1 MPQFYDSS
9 LIFPEI
15 SPLPQALG
23 EPRLRADIMR
33 QITDDAGTNAAFQML
48 STQEQEAF
56 LGFCMGNRGLKVT
69 YDPFF
74 LHIFDPDTHPDRL
87 SRLLSCILKQS
98 VTVKEILPR
107 ERRRISEN
115 SSLIIMDILA
125 QLSDNSLVNV
135 EMQRIGY
142 DFPIQRS
149 FCYGADLLVRQY
161 DMVKERYKNQKR
173 KFSYRHIKPICIIVL
188 MENSSSAFHEYPT
201 EYIHRSQFIFDT
213 GLKTEQIENFIYI
226 ALDIFRE
233 MEHNEITELDAW
245 MYFLGSDRPEDILHI
260 MKQYPFFQ
268 ELYQD
273 IVKFR
278 YKPKELITMFS
289 DALRIMDQNA
299 IEYMVDELKAEM
311 ARLNSELHE
320 KKAELSQTKSE
331 ISEMNSE
338 LSEKISELSKKDSEL
353 SKKDSELS
361 KKDSEIERLR
371 ALLMQYE
378 KGT

>member
-1 MPQFYDSS
+1 MPQFYNAS

-15 SPLPQALG
+15 QLLPQVLG
-23 EPRLRADIMR
+23 EPRLRADVMR
-33 QITDDAGTNAAFQML
+33 QITSDVGTNTAFQKL
-48 STQEQEAF
+48 SAQEREAF
-56 LGFCMGNRGLKVT
+56 LGFCMGNRGLKIT
-69 YDPFF
+69 CDPFF
-74 LHIFDPDTHPDRL
+74 LHIFDPDIHPGRL
-87 SRLLSCILKQS
+87 NRLLSCILKQS

-107 ERRRISEN
+107 ERRRISEK

-142 DFPIQRS
+142 DFPIQRG

-161 DMVKERYKNQKR
+161 DMVKESYRSQNR
-173 KFSYRHIKPICIIVL
+173 KFSYRHIQPVCVIVL
-188 MENSSSAFHEYPT
+188 MENSSSVFHQYPT
-201 EYIHRSQFIFDT
+201 QYIHRSQFIFDT
-213 GLKTEQIENFIYI
+213 GMQAEQLENFIYI

-260 MKQYPFFQ
+260 IGHYPFFQ

-278 YKPKELITMFS
+278 YQPKELITMFS

-311 ARLNSELHE
+311 ARLD
-320 KKAELSQTKSE
+320 
-331 ISEMNSE
+331 SE
-338 LSEKISELSKKDSEL
+338 LSRKESELSKKV
-353 SKKDSELS
+353 SELS
-361 KKDSEIERLR
+361 KKDSEISRKDSEIERLR
-371 ALLMQYE
+371 TLLMQYE